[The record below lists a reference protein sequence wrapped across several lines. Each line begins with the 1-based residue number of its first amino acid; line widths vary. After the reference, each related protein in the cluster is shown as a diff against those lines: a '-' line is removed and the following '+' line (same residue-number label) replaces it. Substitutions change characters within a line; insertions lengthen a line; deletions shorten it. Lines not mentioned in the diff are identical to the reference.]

1 MKLLSVNVSLPRPVD
16 YQGRTVETGIFKSPV
31 SGRVPVRRLNLD
43 GDGQADLTGHGG
55 VNRAVYAYPY
65 EHYGHWAVELG
76 RDDFSYGQFGENL
89 TVEGLTEE
97 TVYIGDVIRIG
108 TARLEVSQPRPPCFK
123 LGLRMGQPTFPKAFL
138 ASGRVGFYLRVLEE
152 GEIGAGDDIFREA
165 LGVGRMTVREISH
178 LLHFDKGN
186 REAAA
191 RAAELPALSQ
201 PWRESFAGLAGKP
214 STTSGL

>member
-1 MKLLSVNVSLPRPVD
+1 MKLRSVNVSLPRPAE
-16 YQGRTVETGIFKSPV
+16 YQGRTVETGIFKSPL
-31 SGRVPVRRLNLD
+31 SGRVLVRRLNID

-55 VNRAVYAYPY
+55 VNRAVYAYSY
-65 EHYGHWAVELG
+65 EHYGHWAAELG
-76 RDDFSYGQFGENL
+76 RDDFPYGQFGENL

-97 TVYIGDVIRIG
+97 TVYIGDVFRIG

-123 LGLRMGQPTFPKAFL
+123 LGLRMGRPTFPKAFL

-152 GEIGAGDDIFREA
+152 GEIGAGDAIFREA

-178 LLHFDKGN
+178 LLHFDKSN

-201 PWRESFAGLAGKP
+201 PWRESFAGLVGTP
-214 STTSGL
+214 GTTPGP